1 VIKRIINTVHLIII
15 LSLFINFTYFAQA
28 KTNLEIVKSLVNSSV
43 KDLAENIKIN
53 SKEFEVKFI
62 AANDYSILQT
72 ELLSDLQK
80 NGFILFNKNESKN
93 ENLRTLTYT
102 LDNAKVDYKN
112 IFKDGILGV
121 YLVEREATLN
131 GSYFIEDNN
140 KLGKVKEFNYSLLDT
155 VLYDDIKS
163 LDNIAY
169 QFTSAELPD
178 EPFFSSLLEP
188 TIAIGTAAIA
198 VYLFFNIR
206 SK

>member
-155 VLYDDIKS
+155 VLYDDIKT

>member
-121 YLVEREATLN
+121 YLVERKATLN

-155 VLYDDIKS
+155 VLYDDIKT

>member
-1 VIKRIINTVHLIII
+1 MIKRIINTVHLIII

-155 VLYDDIKS
+155 VLYDDIKT

>member
-1 VIKRIINTVHLIII
+1 MIKRIINTVHLIII

>member
-43 KDLAENIKIN
+43 KDLAENIKIH

-155 VLYDDIKS
+155 VLYDDIKT